1 MSRVG
6 RRKIYI
12 PSGVQVTIEPS
23 RVLVQGP
30 RGKIETP
37 VPDRIVAEMAD
48 DSLLVRR
55 ETEDKISRSLHGL
68 IRSLLA
74 NAVAGVTEGFRKEL
88 DVVGIG
94 YRAQVEGKSLKMSLG
109 FSHTVE
115 VTIPEG
121 IQIEV
126 ERAQRSI
133 ANYIGTIV
141 VSGND
146 KQQVGQVAA
155 DIRRLRPPDSYKG
168 KGIRYT
174 NELVRLKVGK
184 KGA

>member
-6 RRKIYI
+6 KRKIDI

-30 RGKIETP
+30 RGKIETAI
-37 VPDRIVAEMAD
+37 PDRIVAEMAD
-48 DSLLVRR
+48 DSLLVLRK
-55 ETEDKISRSLHGL
+55 TEDKISRSLHGL
-68 IRSLLA
+68 TRSLLA
-74 NAVAGVTEGFRKEL
+74 NAVAGVTEGFQKGL

-94 YRAQVEGKSLKMSLG
+94 YRVQVEGNSLKMSLG

-115 VTIPEG
+115 VAIPEG
-121 IQIEV
+121 IQIKV
-126 ERAQRSI
+126 ERSQSSI
-133 ANYIGTIV
+133 ANYIGTII
-141 VSGND
+141 VSGNN